1 MASAAATAD
10 RRFLTELNGE
20 WGRLGADEEGR
31 LVGWTSRWPCLRGF
45 GSLAE
50 LIADGRSRDDA
61 VLGPL
66 LAECRSGDDVAG
78 RVVLQALLPGMVAM
92 AARDRTADLC
102 DYVGQLWCRIR
113 TYPLERRP
121 RRIANNLELDTLKS
135 VCRDRPSSPATPTE
149 PDTLEVLWSRRFRGS
164 DHHPD
169 APAVIGAAVAH
180 GLIDDHTGVVLHSV
194 YAEGLSGREAA
205 DRHQCSVDLIRWRCS
220 KAVRE
225 LARHAT
231 LLAEVA

>member
-1 MASAAATAD
+1 MASATTAD

-20 WGRLGADEEGR
+20 WSRLGADEDGR
-31 LVGWTSRWPCLRGF
+31 LARWASHWPCLRAP
-45 GSLAE
+45 SLTA

-61 VLGPL
+61 VLGAL
-66 LAECRSGDDVAG
+66 LAECRSGDDLAG

-92 AARDRTADLC
+92 AARDRTAELC

-135 VCRDRPSSPATPTE
+135 VCRDRPTSPATPIE
-149 PDTLEVLWSRRFRGS
+149 PASLEMLWSRRDRGPG
-164 DHHPD
+164 DEPG

-180 GLIDDHTGVVLHSV
+180 GLIDDRTGVVLHSV

-205 DRHQCSVDLIRWRCS
+205 HRHQCSVDLIRWRCS
-220 KAVRE
+220 QAIRT